1 MRFGTN
7 FRKLPEPEI
16 LTLVRQKKGRLK
28 GHFRAQVPVRKGKT
42 AILTSRQQPT
52 GLHRSFPSVGP
63 NFLKLFT
70 VYCQTLLQLFESHSV
85 PRATCHHHQAPWQ
98 GRLSML

>member
-28 GHFRAQVPVRKGKT
+28 GHFRAQVPV
-42 AILTSRQQPT
+42 APHLTVVSAP
-52 GLHRSFPSVGP
+52 SF
-63 NFLKLFT
+63 N
-70 VYCQTLLQLFESHSV
+70 
-85 PRATCHHHQAPWQ
+85 QA
-98 GRLSML
+98 LECM